1 MSIVKEKRNRPLWVS
16 LVLLLSLLS
25 IVVAGASLSG
35 REKIFSEAVVGITPS
50 RAAVSGDTTTGCV
63 SPEHRADGKILIN
76 VPYISQEGTLPT
88 GCEIVSSTMLLR
100 YYGINTTAEE
110 LALRIPRREVRWE
123 NGMRTGPHPAEM
135 FAGNPFASASYGCYA
150 PVIAELL
157 NRELENSDLQASA
170 VTGADLNDL
179 INEQVAQ
186 GRPVLIWATMD
197 MKASVSGDSW
207 TLDDGSTFT
216 WRKNEHCLVLVGA
229 DEQGYYFN
237 DPYQGNGLV
246 HYDRTLVEKR
256 YAELGW
262 QAVVVA

>member
-88 GCEIVSSTMLLR
+88 GCEIVSSTML
-100 YYGINTTAEE
+100 
-110 LALRIPRREVRWE
+110 
-123 NGMRTGPHPAEM
+123 
-135 FAGNPFASASYGCYA
+135 PFASASYGCYA